1 MDLKSFITETLK
13 QIIEG
18 VQDAQ
23 KYISDK
29 KIPATIHPKR
39 SKENIESVDFDVAV
53 TSTESNSSGLSGG
66 IKVASIFSIGGEGK
80 NQLSEKNVSRI
91 KFKVQIEL
99 PRQDNDSYTSPLPI
113 SGSKSISPNSYK

>member
-29 KIPATIHPKR
+29 EIPSTIHPKKSR
-39 SKENIESVDFDVAV
+39 ENIESVDFDVAV

-80 NQLSEKNVSRI
+80 NQASEQNVSRI

-113 SGSKSISPNSYK
+113 SGGNNRSRHSY

>member
-1 MDLKSFITETLK
+1 MDLKSFITETLQ

-29 KIPATIHPKR
+29 KITATIHPKKSR
-39 SKENIESVDFDVAV
+39 ENIESVDFDVAV

-80 NQLSEKNVSRI
+80 NQLSEQNVSRI

-99 PRQDNDSYTSPLPI
+99 PHQDNDSYTSPLPI
-113 SGSKSISPNSYK
+113 SGGSTRNRHSF